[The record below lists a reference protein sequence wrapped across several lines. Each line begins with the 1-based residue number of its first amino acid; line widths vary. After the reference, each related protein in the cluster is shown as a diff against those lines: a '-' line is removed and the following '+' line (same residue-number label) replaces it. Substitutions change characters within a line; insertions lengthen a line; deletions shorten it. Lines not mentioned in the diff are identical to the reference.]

1 MAVFMINVVLLLDC
15 FNYIHLLFFY
25 FLNFMCI
32 GVSCIHV
39 ESVRCPGTGVTDSC
53 ELPLWVLGVK
63 PDPLEEQLVPLTTEP
78 SLQPLNYIHVLL

>member
-1 MAVFMINVVLLLDC
+1 MAVFKINVVLLLDC

-53 ELPLWVLGVK
+53 ELPL
-63 PDPLEEQLVPLTTEP
+63 
-78 SLQPLNYIHVLL
+78 